1 MGVLPHVWGCT
12 PTLESL
18 KFREDSGSID
28 FILFP
33 KTNSY
38 IPQYRMDYLENLNQ
52 AGSRIAAFDVSSY
65 MRRYDLRIFSLGL
78 LMVLLLADY
87 RNNVNSIS
95 IYGFSLTDQL
105 NGVKHYFSGDPSAG
119 KLLSFHKWSKE
130 ALILNTLIEQG
141 LVNKC

>member
-1 MGVLPHVWGCT
+1 
-12 PTLESL
+12 
-18 KFREDSGSID
+18 
-28 FILFP
+28 
-33 KTNSY
+33 
-38 IPQYRMDYLENLNQ
+38 MDYLENLNQ
-52 AGSRIAAFDVSSY
+52 AGSRIATFDVSSY
-65 MRRYDLRIFSLGL
+65 MRQYDLRIFSLGL